1 MHVNGFE
8 DGRYIRYGAPNA
20 FGSGRNLPEFVPTHV
35 MLNAPRIGGHENES
49 SGFLGQPQFWK
60 MRKVD
65 GSIGLNADSLLSI

>member
-1 MHVNGFE
+1 
-8 DGRYIRYGAPNA
+8 
-20 FGSGRNLPEFVPTHV
+20 